1 MLCKCLISPSTS
13 EVSSVTL
20 AAFLRPAGR
29 LMPIFSSLSRNT
41 CSQSEVSM
49 AALHQSQLT
58 LPPSLDLALLSTP
71 PSSEALRHS
80 GGDNL
85 LWTSA
90 MVTLYLLVEDSS
102 DSRPGV
108 EQKMSVGSVAMM
120 PESLVFGSR
129 ARIAGN
135 RPSSSSCASWTRGT

>member
-1 MLCKCLISPSTS
+1 
-13 EVSSVTL
+13 
-20 AAFLRPAGR
+20 
-29 LMPIFSSLSRNT
+29 
-41 CSQSEVSM
+41 M

-108 EQKMSVGSVAMM
+108 EQKMSVGRRLTA
-120 PESLVFGSR
+120 EGG
-129 ARIAGN
+129 AGAGRGWCAAGGQYKLEAASFFTPN
-135 RPSSSSCASWTRGT
+135 CAEAAEAAAKLSSGPGL

>member
-1 MLCKCLISPSTS
+1 
-13 EVSSVTL
+13 
-20 AAFLRPAGR
+20 
-29 LMPIFSSLSRNT
+29 
-41 CSQSEVSM
+41 M

-135 RPSSSSCASWTRGT
+135 KPSSSSCASWARGTQYVYLLIQIQSDSHYKI

>member
-1 MLCKCLISPSTS
+1 
-13 EVSSVTL
+13 
-20 AAFLRPAGR
+20 
-29 LMPIFSSLSRNT
+29 
-41 CSQSEVSM
+41 M

-135 RPSSSSCASWTRGT
+135 RPSSSSCASWARGTSNTVRQSL

>member
-1 MLCKCLISPSTS
+1 
-13 EVSSVTL
+13 
-20 AAFLRPAGR
+20 
-29 LMPIFSSLSRNT
+29 
-41 CSQSEVSM
+41 M

-108 EQKMSVGSVAMM
+108 EQKMSVAW
-120 PESLVFGSR
+120 SLGGMGTTSMEECEEKASFLMGKEEVSSYDPLLALCWPPCWLSCR
-129 ARIAGN
+129 ARG
-135 RPSSSSCASWTRGT
+135 G